1 MPEPYEQHVTSLS
14 GGASDKALLY
24 ISLTGFFLVGIA
36 MYRLFLAS
44 GAGNGDLDEDELYK
58 RDYDEDLDEADVRK
72 LNRAQRR
79 LRAKNRMKKK
89 RRIEPARG
97 AAVPED
103 GNNVVGDNNADGAI
117 ADHEGL
123 EEVANL
129 SRKERQKLAKAEE
142 KEERRR
148 YVLERE
154 AALKRQEQEETYL
167 ERKERSRA
175 EEEERFMAEKE
186 RNERDWKEYDE
197 FWTMFKIGGGSGE
210 AVLVKDF
217 VAFMERN
224 KVVAVDY
231 IADQYGLCR
240 DIVIKRI
247 KVIEEEGH
255 INGVYDDQG
264 QFIHLTTDEMA
275 EVADIVRREGR
286 ITLEKLACE
295 FSRLQQMKI
304 GDFRSE

>member
-58 RDYDEDLDEADVRK
+58 RDYDEDLDEADVRT

-129 SRKERQKLAKAEE
+129 SRKERQKLAKQ
-142 KEERRR
+142 
-148 YVLERE
+148 
-154 AALKRQEQEETYL
+154 KRKRNVDGTYL
-167 ERKERSRA
+167 SGRQLSRGKSRK
-175 EEEERFMAEKE
+175 KHIL
-186 RNERDWKEYDE
+186 N
-197 FWTMFKIGGGSGE
+197 
-210 AVLVKDF
+210 VK
-217 VAFMERN
+217 N
-224 KVVAVDY
+224 
-231 IADQYGLCR
+231 
-240 DIVIKRI
+240 
-247 KVIEEEGH
+247 
-255 INGVYDDQG
+255 DQG
-264 QFIHLTTDEMA
+264 RKRKNDSWLRRKGMKEIGRNMISFGPCLKLE
-275 EVADIVRREGR
+275 EVV
-286 ITLEKLACE
+286 EKQYL
-295 FSRLQQMKI
+295 
-304 GDFRSE
+304 